1 MALAT
6 RSIYE
11 SQYRVQCPSQGNSD
25 LVLRR
30 KDVQGVEVNRF
41 RDATLDSWETCAP
54 VPFCRL
60 TPPNNIPF
68 CSWFWKEHTLVRR
81 AFTVFV
87 NDN

>member
-11 SQYRVQCPSQGNSD
+11 SQYRLQRPSQGNGD
-25 LVLRR
+25 LVFGR
-30 KDVQGVEVNRF
+30 KDVQGLEVNRF
-41 RDATLDSWETCAP
+41 QLATLDSWETCAP

-60 TPPNNIPF
+60 TPPNNLI
-68 CSWFWKEHTLVRR
+68 CSWLRQEHTLVCRVF
-81 AFTVFV
+81 AAFV